1 MHRACGLAYLCFT
14 LSYERRG
21 SPSRAWA
28 RQSPTKHPKRVTK
41 VRTGDRAPRLMPL
54 VADRSRDGAPR
65 CASGCDRGPQPPLV
79 YGSARARGYDADRA
93 LEALSHR
100 GLPGG
105 RPGVR
110 RKTPARTF
118 QGPLNPPARGRYGI
132 LLSRSATRLS
142 RRDVVERER
151 IVMVEPSRTG
161 MAMSSSGSHATPRCQ
176 RGVRCELD
184 PTAPA
189 TCLLRA
195 TRLFHAGV
203 DVDHRKPRIVAET
216 NGTNGVQAD
225 HPLVQRRSA
234 ECGTAASNVSDRVC
248 YWSLSCGPNYAGAP
262 GQEPLMDD
270 EDVPGW
276 IREQAAGVRCL
287 FSVCTGA
294 LICGAAGLLKGLPP
308 VSVAIVSRQ
317 RDCRVRRR
325 SPRRQRMRISVF
337 CSRRWVAKLCR
348 RV

>member
-28 RQSPTKHPKRVTK
+28 RQSPTRHPKRVTK

-142 RRDVVERER
+142 RRDVVDRER
-151 IVMVEPSRTG
+151 IVMVEPRRTG
-161 MAMSSSGSHATPRCQ
+161 MSMSSSGSHAPPRWRAGGSWIRTLGPASHTHRFGTPSCRL
-176 RGVRCELD
+176 RDGPVRQIGHHPFATGYRAFEARFRRRVYQAIAWRLSAGALPTPARVRSPPIGLWDLAGEVGLGRIWLVRRSGQDSTAFECRVLAADRNPVAD
-184 PTAPA
+184 PMP
-189 TCLLRA
+189 
-195 TRLFHAGV
+195 
-203 DVDHRKPRIVAET
+203 AET
-216 NGTNGVQAD
+216 TF
-225 HPLVQRRSA
+225 PLS
-234 ECGTAASNVSDRVC
+234 E
-248 YWSLSCGPNYAGAP
+248 L
-262 GQEPLMDD
+262 
-270 EDVPGW
+270 
-276 IREQAAGVRCL
+276 
-287 FSVCTGA
+287 
-294 LICGAAGLLKGLPP
+294 
-308 VSVAIVSRQ
+308 
-317 RDCRVRRR
+317 
-325 SPRRQRMRISVF
+325 
-337 CSRRWVAKLCR
+337 
-348 RV
+348 

>member
-1 MHRACGLAYLCFT
+1 MHRACGLAYLCST
-14 LSYERRG
+14 LSYEGRG

-151 IVMVEPSRTG
+151 IVMVEPRRTG
-161 MAMSSSGSHATPRCQ
+161 MSMSSSGSHATPRWRDLDSNPRSLLEGSNPSPPARSHVEQYC
-176 RGVRCELD
+176 RCL
-184 PTAPA
+184 API
-189 TCLLRA
+189 A
-195 TRLFHAGV
+195 TR
-203 DVDHRKPRIVAET
+203 
-216 NGTNGVQAD
+216 QAQ
-225 HPLVQRRSA
+225 PLL
-234 ECGTAASNVSDRVC
+234 NV
-248 YWSLSCGPNYAGAP
+248 
-262 GQEPLMDD
+262 
-270 EDVPGW
+270 
-276 IREQAAGVRCL
+276 
-287 FSVCTGA
+287 
-294 LICGAAGLLKGLPP
+294 
-308 VSVAIVSRQ
+308 
-317 RDCRVRRR
+317 
-325 SPRRQRMRISVF
+325 
-337 CSRRWVAKLCR
+337 
-348 RV
+348 